1 MNNNYISVGALTRYI
16 KYKIDND
23 VNLQEVY
30 IKGEISNFKKHSR
43 GHFYF
48 TIKDEESRINAIM
61 FASQT
66 SKVAFEPVDGTKVL
80 VKGRISVFEQTGNYQ
95 IYVSEMQEDGVG
107 NLYALYEKLKQDLKK
122 EGLFDDSH
130 KKKIPLIP
138 SRVGVVTA
146 PTGAAIRDIIST
158 INRRF
163 PLCEVILFP
172 SLVQGKEA
180 KDDIVKKIKIADT
193 YNLDTLIVG
202 RGGGSIEDLW
212 AFNEEI
218 VARAIYECNTPVISA
233 VGHEVDFTIADF
245 VSDVRAAT
253 PTGAAEI
260 AVPDKLELKKIIKQ
274 LEIRSSKNISNI
286 INYNKTVLDKIK
298 TSYILKN
305 PMSIY
310 EIKEQKLSNTID
322 KLNNYIINYLDN
334 KKIRLDNIKS
344 SHILINPTKIYENK
358 RNKYDHLIEK
368 LEVLNPLNTLKRGY
382 SITKINNKVVKDINN
397 LKVDDSINIS
407 LSNGNIDAKII
418 NIKENINE

>member
-1 MNNNYISVGALTRYI
+1 MNNNYITVGALTRYI

-23 VNLQEVY
+23 LNLQEVY
-30 IKGEISNFKKHSR
+30 IKGEISNFKRHSR

-48 TIKDEESRINAIM
+48 TIKDEESRISAIM
-61 FASQT
+61 FSSQT

-95 IYVSEMQEDGVG
+95 IYVSEMMEDGVG

-122 EGLFDDSH
+122 EGLFDESH
-130 KKKIPLIP
+130 KKKIPAIP

-163 PLCEVILFP
+163 PLCEVYLFP
-172 SLVQGKEA
+172 SLVQGNEA
-180 KDDIVKKIKIADT
+180 KEDIVKKIEIADT
-193 YNLDTLIVG
+193 YDLDTLIVG

-218 VARAIYECNTPVISA
+218 VARAIYNCKTPVISA

-245 VSDVRAAT
+245 VADVRAAT

-260 AVPDKLELKKIIKQ
+260 AVPDKSELKKLIKQ
-274 LEIRSSKNISNI
+274 LELRSSKNINNI
-286 INYNKTVLDKIK
+286 INHNKTILEKIK

-310 EIKEQKLSNTID
+310 EIKEQKLSNTIE
-322 KLNNYIINYLDN
+322 KLNSYITNYLDN
-334 KKIRLDNIKS
+334 KTIRLNNIKES
-344 SHILINPTKIYENK
+344 YILSNPSKIYENK
-358 RNKYDHLIEK
+358 QNKYNHLIEK

-382 SITKINNKVVKDINN
+382 SITKIDNKVVTDIKKVKKDDK
-397 LKVDDSINIS
+397 LNIS
-407 LSNGNIDAKII
+407 IKNGEINAKVIDV
-418 NIKENINE
+418 KEN

>member
-245 VSDVRAAT
+245 VADVRAAT

-344 SHILINPTKIYENK
+344 SHILVNPTKIYENK
-358 RNKYDHLIEK
+358 QNKYDHLIEK

-382 SITKINNKVVKDINN
+382 SITKMNNKVVKDINN